1 MRGQIGFVAIDGFDE
16 LANDVFTESKEK
28 NGENISS
35 LDQPGLLIETYKPSS
50 RPTSRVHMSLKIHFL
65 DSHLDFFPE
74 NLGAVSDEHGERIH
88 QQMKEIERRY
98 HGFWDAAMLG

>member
-50 RPTSRVHMSLKIHFL
+50 RPTSKAL
-65 DSHLDFFPE
+65 DRLEMQNQKF
-74 NLGAVSDEHGERIH
+74 LGAQGEIDASLCRACVMFCRRFGPRPKVSCVI
-88 QQMKEIERRY
+88 
-98 HGFWDAAMLG
+98 FLNT

>member
-35 LDQPGLLIETYKPSS
+35 LDQPGLLIETYMPSS
-50 RPTSRVHMSLKIHFL
+50 RPTSSKYLYSLLINF
-65 DSHLDFFPE
+65 
-74 NLGAVSDEHGERIH
+74 
-88 QQMKEIERRY
+88 
-98 HGFWDAAMLG
+98 